1 MLFKIIGASMVF
13 ASAAFYV
20 EKILS
25 SDKKRIDNLDAV
37 IDLIA
42 YIKNQIDLYATP
54 LEKIYKS
61 IDRDKLKRLCLDS
74 PPKEFFEIVENKEL
88 TFDDETTR
96 ELSEFSSSLGKGY
109 RDMQLKLCDRTLAS
123 LNNKKKALADAF
135 PSRKKTVLAL
145 CFGVGGAVLIAL
157 I

>member
-1 MLFKIIGASMVF
+1 MLFKVIGASMVL
-13 ASAAFYV
+13 AAAAFYA

-25 SDKKRIDNLDAV
+25 GDKKRIDHLDAV
-37 IDLIA
+37 IDLIT
-42 YIKNQIDLYATP
+42 YIKNQIDLYAMP

-61 IDRDKLKRLCLDS
+61 VDRDKLKRLCLDS
-74 PPKEFFEIVENKEL
+74 PPKDFYEVIDNQEL
-88 TFDDETTR
+88 IFDGDIKR

-109 RDMQLKLCDRTLAS
+109 REMQLKLCERTLS
-123 LNNKKKALADAF
+123 RLGDKKKMLAESF

-145 CFGVGGAVLIAL
+145 CFGVGGVVLIAL